1 MKKERKL
8 VFPFLASL
16 LLVAFLGG
24 QAFAKSLYVI
34 ADINAY
40 QNIPIQAYDI
50 QGTNLVHQYTGYIPD
65 RDGGAVGLTIDT
77 DSEFLFVTF
86 EFSGTL
92 DMVDATTM
100 IRVGQVV
107 APEANNLAGIVVDQ
121 GKSKVYAVDR
131 GTSKLYVYDWDA
143 SVPSLT
149 LEGGTY
155 KTLTNATGWGIALDE
170 STGLLY
176 ITNGNN
182 TIRYYDTAT
191 WTEQGSF
198 TVTPRVI
205 GLAID
210 TTNNFVYSGGWSS
223 ATLSK
228 YDLNTDT
235 ETTISTSR
243 YPIGFAVDPQTSLLY
258 VTYYSND
265 RLRVFDSDLALHW
278 ESGDLGNPTG
288 VCVPGKEVSYN
299 PLNLTKTDTP
309 DPVVTGNDLTYEL
322 CFDNVNN
329 QLDVSNVIITDAVP
343 DMTSFVSASGPY
355 TEDGTTVTWDFGNVP
370 AGDAGQCVDM
380 VVNVS
385 ALAGSVI
392 VNSATIDSDDTPPTT
407 VNESTDVIDIQSIC
421 GDLDNDGD
429 VDASDFLIFRGTLWT
444 CDGDAGFLAEA
455 NYDTD
460 DCISYND
467 YQAWYLCYKQYLASL
482 P

>member
-1 MKKERKL
+1 MKKRKT
-8 VFPFLASL
+8 VFLFLASL
-16 LLVAFLGG
+16 LLVFVFGE

-40 QNIPIQAYDI
+40 SNIPIQAYDI
-50 QGTNLVHQYTGYIPD
+50 QGTNLVYQHTGYIPD

-100 IRVGQVV
+100 TRVGQVV
-107 APEANNLAGIVVDQ
+107 APGASNLAGIVVDQ

-131 GTSKLYVYDWDA
+131 NTNHLYVYDWDA

-149 LEGGTY
+149 LEGGAY
-155 KTLTNATGWGIALDE
+155 KTLTNARGWGIALDE

-176 ITNGNN
+176 VANAND

-198 TVTPRVI
+198 TVSTQPI

-210 TTNNFVYSGGWSS
+210 TTNKFVYSGGWYRQG
-223 ATLSK
+223 LSK

-235 ETTISTSR
+235 ETTITTSF
-243 YPIGFAVDPQTSLLY
+243 YPIGFAVDPQSSLLY

-265 RLRVFDSDLALHW
+265 RLRVFDPDLNLQW

-329 QLDVSNVIITDAVP
+329 QLDVDNVIITDDIP
-343 DMTSFVSASGPY
+343 LGTSFISATGPY
-355 TEDGTTVTWDFGNVP
+355 TEDGTTVTWDFGNVL
-370 AGDAGQCVDM
+370 AGDMGQCVDM
-380 VVNVS
+380 VVNVFEP
-385 ALAGSVI
+385 ADSVI
-392 VNSATIDSDDTPPTT
+392 FNSATINSDDTPPTT
-407 VNESTDVIDIQSIC
+407 VNTSTDVIDIQNVC
-421 GDLDNDGD
+421 GDLDDDAD
-429 VDASDFLIFRGTLWT
+429 VDTDDFNIFRGTLRT
-444 CDGDAGFLAEA
+444 CAGDTEFLAEA
-455 NYDTD
+455 DYDTD
-460 DCISYND
+460 NCITYND
-467 YQAWYLCYKQYLASL
+467 YRAWYLCYKQYLASL